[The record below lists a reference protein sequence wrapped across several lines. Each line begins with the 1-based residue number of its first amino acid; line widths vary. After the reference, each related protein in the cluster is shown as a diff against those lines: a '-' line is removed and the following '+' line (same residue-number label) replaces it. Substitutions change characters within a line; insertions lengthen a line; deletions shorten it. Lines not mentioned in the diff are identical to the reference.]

1 MPTYRTNGA
10 WGSGIGINLT
20 PAQVDGNFYELRTDL
35 DDVIANPPTADGIVS
50 VSQSGFTLTFH
61 TTLGNELGPIALP
74 VLYTVWRGEWAPFT
88 LYNAADQ
95 FKVTD
100 RGIFAVLQ
108 DHTSAATFDPAAA
121 AGSPLAPLYLE
132 LIEVSSLH
140 QVSTQS
146 GDYTL
151 ALTDADAYI
160 RAISGTSPPT
170 PMTFTI
176 PDNATVAFVI
186 GTTVA
191 FEQTEDGGDITID
204 TAGGVTL
211 NFASTYTPV
220 TNGQFAVAQI
230 KKVED
235 DAWTLFGNLVPA

>member
-1 MPTYRTNGA
+1 MPTYRTDGA

-20 PAQVDGNFYELRTDL
+20 PPQVDGNFYELRTDL
-35 DDVIANPPTADGIVS
+35 DDVIANPPTANSIETIEVNGLALKI
-50 VSQSGFTLTFH
+50 TLTDG
-61 TTLGNELGPIALP
+61 TILDP
-74 VLYTVWRGEWAPFT
+74 VPMPVVQFRWRGEWAPFT
-88 LYNAADQ
+88 LYDALDT

-100 RGIFAVLQ
+100 RGIFSVMV
-108 DHTSAATFDPAAA
+108 DHVSAASFDAQA
-121 AGSPLAPLYLE
+121 AGGSPIAALYNE

-170 PMTFTI
+170 PMSFTI
-176 PDNATVAFVI
+176 PDNASVPFVI

-211 NFASTYTPV
+211 NFAATYQPV
-220 TNGQFAVAQI
+220 SNGQFAVLQI
-230 KKVED
+230 KKVASD
-235 DAWTLFGNLVPA
+235 SWTLFGNLVPA